1 MQGSGGGFPRD
12 FPTQV
17 TSRGYGVSRNS
28 SFLDTSG
35 APDRKKPLDRVGEQ
49 KAPCTLFFLTLDF
62 QSHLLRSSVF
72 LGEVQIYLLRWFW
85 MSKDRGMKYY
95 RSYTQMSI
103 L

>member
-49 KAPCTLFFLTLDF
+49 KAPCTLFF
-62 QSHLLRSSVF
+62 
-72 LGEVQIYLLRWFW
+72 
-85 MSKDRGMKYY
+85 
-95 RSYTQMSI
+95 
-103 L
+103 